1 VQRRFKI
8 DCKAAK
14 ERRGYFRKGETAF
27 LGNRELAMKAGGYR
41 ICLNRLAARRFANDR
56 NTQ

>member
-14 ERRGYFRKGETAF
+14 ERRGYFRKGEAAF
-27 LGNRELAMKAGGYR
+27 LGNPELIMKAV
-41 ICLNRLAARRFANDR
+41 A
-56 NTQ
+56 T